1 MISTVSLSFDLTY
14 VDPLTGTV
22 IPRCV
27 VTDSTTY
34 PIPVDL
40 FSAKGY
46 GVLSFNGDVIEAKD
60 TVLNPLIDLEAFETT
75 GFINL
80 PLDNNGNVANGVYG
94 FEYSLRLDSTASG
107 VGIVGTVT
115 GGTTFTSGAEW
126 LVEVLPIGS
135 SIAIDGVNN
144 TVAGAVVVGSD
155 AVITLGAVAVNGTA
169 KPLTFID
176 DVSLQ
181 FSATYAY
188 AGCTQTSADVDFI
201 YDCEYGNSGT
211 WSVSNA
217 TVLGA
222 NEIVTSLNCVINY
235 PSWTS
240 SNPLFNPQVVTN
252 VLPYPTLPG
261 DNTPLATGTYS
272 VSLSE
277 QIQQTQASGLV
288 VLYNKS
294 VIKEFAVSCAGTLCG
309 LVPCIENLR
318 AAHAAELIRNKVSKY
333 QVYVD
338 NVALYYLEAMN
349 YKACGELDKYKET
362 ISLLEAQLDAS
373 GCDCACCDD
382 QSYYWVSN
390 NSANSIIDE
399 ILENFQFRLYTGPG
413 APSATEVGVELGAL
427 WEDTTTG
434 ILYRCTGATPGS
446 LTWALYYDP
455 SEVVQAV
462 DVSATAT
469 APLTA
474 TNVQGQLNEIATNA
488 IFGAT
493 NGLTESGD
501 DVKLGGALTELTTID
516 VGSYFLSYPVTT
528 GFISVSKSTS
538 GFPAMVVSG
547 VDNAFAAQVTDDF
560 AGVFAVN
567 RTTTDNTVAKN
578 IKVQTGTTGVV
589 GNGFGA
595 SLEFVLENTTAGTPT
610 TSSIKS
616 SWENAASQNSKLEL
630 TTALAGVESTVF
642 TLNSDGS
649 ATLPSY
655 GGGIITGT
663 AAQSLSVDSSGNVIE
678 TPFVKVFAAKVTNP
692 SPGNYAFQTIT
703 NTTGGTVT
711 ITYSSNLYTIS
722 SSNNAFTVGKTL
734 VLGTLEIGNTN
745 TFNVFP
751 GLSPDI
757 ILIQTAPYSG
767 SNYDAL
773 INAVIKIEIYP

>member
-155 AVITLGAVAVNGTA
+155 AVITLGTVAANGPA

-455 SEVVQAV
+455 SVV
-462 DVSATAT
+462 
-469 APLTA
+469 PLT
-474 TNVQGQLNEIATNA
+474 
-488 IFGAT
+488 GAD
-493 NGLTESGD
+493 NGLSVSGG
-501 DVKLGGALTELTTID
+501 DVVLGGSLDSNTTID
-516 VGSYFLSYPVTT
+516 LNTRKLTLS
-528 GFISVSKSTS
+528 
-538 GFPAMVVSG
+538 
-547 VDNAFAAQVTDDF
+547 
-560 AGVFAVN
+560 
-567 RTTTDNTVAKN
+567 
-578 IKVQTGTTGVV
+578 GTTGDVEISATIGTALDV
-589 GNGFGA
+589 IGTTNALSVEGTSNALDVLATTDTAATLQVERVTDNDVATNLILRTSVSGGA
-595 SLEFVLENTTAGTPT
+595 GVAGLGSSIEFRSEGTSTLIT
-610 TSSIKS
+610 TSSIESVVTNPTTGRGELKF
-616 SWENAASQNSKLEL
+616 NVKAAGPSVANSL
-630 TTALAGVESTVF
+630 
-642 TLNSDGS
+642 TLNDDLSV
-649 ATLPSY
+649 TLPFY
-655 GGGIITGT
+655 GSGTYTGT

-678 TPFVKVFAAKVTNP
+678 VSAPKVYVAL
-692 SPGNYAFQTIT
+692 IT
-703 NTTGGTVT
+703 QSGTSDPVVVECENTTGETVT
-711 ITYSSNLYTIS
+711 WTRNGEGTYNASITGSIFTSKTAVNVSYGGIAPIGGYDGIPICVIGQRLTSSVVQLKTYGAPIKVGVLQDPEIDDNLLY
-722 SSNNAFTVGKTL
+722 NATVR
-734 VLGTLEIGNTN
+734 
-745 TFNVFP
+745 
-751 GLSPDI
+751 
-757 ILIQTAPYSG
+757 IQ
-767 SNYDAL
+767 
-773 INAVIKIEIYP
+773 IY